1 MAEER
6 QTAAV
11 SRSEFYGALNLVWV
25 YIMVLTLDQLREQ
38 ATLPKYLL
46 FAGALGVSLFMSVRA
61 FQSRAGSKSGT

>member
-11 SRSEFYGALNLVWV
+11 SRSEFYVALNLVWG
-25 YIMVLTLDQLREQ
+25 YIMLLALNQLRGQ

-46 FAGALGVSLFMSVRA
+46 IGGALGMSLVMTVRA
-61 FQSRAGSKSGT
+61 FQSRAGNKGGT

>member
-11 SRSEFYGALNLVWV
+11 SRSEFYGALNLIWL
-25 YIMVLTLDQLREQ
+25 YIMLLALDQLREQ

-46 FAGALGVSLFMSVRA
+46 FGGALGMSLLMTVRA
-61 FQSRAGSKSGT
+61 FQSRAGNKGGT